1 MLIKAI
7 NCERIKCKNTLIWP
21 AFFLIPIIPTVM
33 GAGNY
38 LNNIGI
44 LKSEWY
50 SLWTQISLFYSNFFF
65 PPLIGVYCAFLWRFE
80 NFHSCRHTLMTQPVK
95 LSTIY
100 CSKYCM
106 VCAITVLTQLWFT
119 DLYLVSGKIVGL
131 PGLPPTDICGWIVRG
146 TIGGFVIA
154 TVQYLVASVIRN
166 FAIPIAVGLFGGISG
181 LLISNTSAGIYWPY
195 SLMLLGMNSNKYDD
209 MLSSQLPLF
218 FFFSIFYILLFLLLG
233 IWMLGKN
240 ES

>member
-1 MLIKAI
+1 M
-7 NCERIKCKNTLIWP
+7 
-21 AFFLIPIIPTVM
+21 
-33 GAGNY
+33 
-38 LNNIGI
+38 
-44 LKSEWY
+44 
-50 SLWTQISLFYSNFFF
+50 
-65 PPLIGVYCAFLWRFE
+65 
-80 NFHSCRHTLMTQPVK
+80 
-95 LSTIY
+95 
-100 CSKYCM
+100 
-106 VCAITVLTQLWFT
+106 
-119 DLYLVSGKIVGL
+119 
-131 PGLPPTDICGWIVRG
+131 
-146 TIGGFVIA
+146 
-154 TVQYLVASVIRN
+154 VASVIRN